1 MLEPEQFFL
10 DHLPLIEQIIAST
23 GRRKGMDAAA
33 IEEFDAEVKLR
44 LVDNDYAVIRA
55 FQGRSS
61 FATYISAVV
70 AHILLDLRN
79 HEWGK
84 WHASAEAER
93 AGAVALDLEQHLY
106 RDGRSLD
113 EAYEELLLQHPEV
126 TREEV
131 DALYAR
137 LRKRVR
143 RRMVE
148 LEEANTVEAARDTES
163 VDCAETAKKLSDLI
177 GQQIA
182 KLSEND
188 QLLLRL
194 RFDMEMTIP
203 QIAQSLRADEQ
214 WIYRRLYKIFKRL
227 RTALKQGGIAWRDVT
242 DLIGED
248 RVLLDFR
255 QKKRKTR
262 PSQTDDSEA
271 AGRKKE
277 TP

>member
-23 GRRKGMDAAA
+23 GRRKGLDTAA
-33 IEEFDAEVKLR
+33 IEELDAEVKLR
-44 LVDNDYAVIRA
+44 LVDNDYAVLRA
-55 FQGRSS
+55 FQERSS

-70 AHILLDLRN
+70 ARILLDLRN

-93 AGAVALDLEQHLY
+93 AGAVAVDLEQHLY
-106 RDGRSLD
+106 RDSRSLD
-113 EAYEELLLQHPEV
+113 EAYEELVRQHPEV
-126 TREEV
+126 TRQEV

-137 LRKRVR
+137 LRQRVR

-148 LEEANTVEAARDTES
+148 LEAASTVEAAGDAES
-163 VDCAETAKKLSDLI
+163 VDRAETAQKLSDVI
-177 GQQIA
+177 GQQIE
-182 KLSEND
+182 KLPEDD

-203 QIAQSLRADEQ
+203 QIAQSLPADEQ
-214 WIYRRLYKIFKRL
+214 WLYRRLYKIFKCL
-227 RTALKQGGIAWRDVT
+227 RSALKQADIAWRDVT

-255 QKKRKTR
+255 PKKRKTR
-262 PSQTDDSEA
+262 PSKTDESGA